1 MRSGSRPF
9 DTTMAHRNRPV
20 RPIVRC
26 VKPTLK
32 KILFPYDFDD
42 ASDHALEF
50 AKGLAQTL
58 GAAITLIHVCE
69 VRVHGPRRDNI
80 PVPDV
85 FEQLAATASE
95 VLQKLTDASK
105 DVPMA
110 FVIRRGTPWEAIRDE
125 ANSGKHD
132 LVIIGSHS
140 RRGLAGVFLGS
151 VAERVVHTA
160 KVPTLV
166 LPTV

>member
-1 MRSGSRPF
+1 
-9 DTTMAHRNRPV
+9 
-20 RPIVRC
+20 

-32 KILFPYDFDD
+32 KILFAYDFDEV
-42 ASDHALEF
+42 SDLALEF
-50 AKGLAQTL
+50 TKGLAQTL
-58 GAAITLIHVCE
+58 GATITLIHVSDP
-69 VRVHGPRRDNI
+69 RVHGPRRDNL

-95 VLQKLTDASK
+95 ALQKLSDASK
-105 DVPMA
+105 DVPID
-110 FVIRRGTPWEAIRDE
+110 FVVRRGTPWETIRDE
-125 ANSGKHD
+125 ANSGRYD
-132 LVIIGSHS
+132 LAVIASHS

-166 LPTV
+166 LPAV